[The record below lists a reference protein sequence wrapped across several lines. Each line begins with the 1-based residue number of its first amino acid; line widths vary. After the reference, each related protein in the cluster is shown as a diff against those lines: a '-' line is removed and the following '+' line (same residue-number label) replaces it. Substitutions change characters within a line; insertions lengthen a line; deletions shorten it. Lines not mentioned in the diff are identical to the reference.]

1 MISRV
6 NDYWRFDKK
15 GRNIEELQNKVMHRK
30 MQINKRLFSENQ
42 NNVRLKI
49 KRVILEIVKK
59 M

>member
-30 MQINKRLFSENQ
+30 M
-42 NNVRLKI
+42 
-49 KRVILEIVKK
+49 
-59 M
+59 